1 MKKNEQ
7 VQIQFLL
14 SLIKKDI
21 HHYET
26 QQEALKKWIQQS
38 ILSLN
43 QPDAFLLEELKDE
56 YNQKVSQQ
64 NDLFQELKKTLTIYE
79 NIQKKA

>member
-1 MKKNEQ
+1 MKKDEQ

-26 QQEALKKWIQQS
+26 QQEAVKKWIQQS
-38 ILSLN
+38 ILSLK

-64 NDLFQELKKTLTIYE
+64 TNLLSELKKTLTLYE
-79 NIQKKA
+79 NKA